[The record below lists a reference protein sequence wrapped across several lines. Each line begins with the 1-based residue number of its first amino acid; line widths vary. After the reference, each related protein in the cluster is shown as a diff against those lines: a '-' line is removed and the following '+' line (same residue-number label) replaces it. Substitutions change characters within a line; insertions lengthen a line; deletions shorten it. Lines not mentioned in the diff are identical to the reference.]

1 MYFLILF
8 EPTGERVIC
17 QNEKTSKTLTV
28 KDLLEW
34 ITDRFHFETGSGEI
48 GNRRLSLLYE
58 NTELQSHWFLEDINI
73 RFGSTVKCVIIEDRI
88 PDYRLYLPIR
98 NETFDIFDSNL
109 HPIET
114 TILQLRIV
122 ASNRS
127 GLPLSAFRL
136 VNDKRNELFD
146 HVRLSQYDIDYR
158 ATFTIQTWVGWSD
171 FFTYAIKGYTK
182 AVLKLLS
189 SDELVRQYML
199 QVALHIAAHYGNVD
213 LARALLQLGARAD
226 RPVGHHPSRQWCS
239 SDYLH
244 PEYFR
249 CPIHEA
255 IMCQQVGIVLL
266 CGSRDVGIFQKAD
279 GYGIKPW
286 RLALRQESSPKQR
299 EIGLFILSKQF
310 GGTQLPNKITLPH
323 RHVYVFK
330 QWAERARERVYAK
343 YGLQYSSLKR
353 KPFINNGE
361 SLLGYKI
368 LVDGHN
374 NDFQDYYSTAE
385 YAKEKTR
392 QVCITLDEREKNKL
406 KNMENYMKNVVG
418 STSTQTKF
426 TSINSTATQQIK
438 GATSLDVTPNPEEIS
453 TGKKLWTK
461 VANLYR
467 FESFLLRNA
476 IDLIE
481 SGLLTDE
488 SLLPKNR
495 PNVPGAINR
504 TVSRVSS
511 SLSSLS
517 PVNPNVP
524 FRIRLFVERFRLL
537 REMMYKPDKDGRT
550 LRHLSG
556 AEWARVRRG
565 LNNDWQTLRASTALS
580 AKKKQK
586 GAKMKAK
593 KRSVKIQLPDIHQ
606 QGESSAKIPLPRER
620 QKVDYRF
627 ILRGNDKHY
636 HEIMYDWERT
646 AGLTLPSLA
655 VQSLSEATK
664 FQRKSWMRQ
673 VDIAI
678 QFATNRSQRVFQ
690 AVP

>member
-1 MYFLILF
+1 MYFLVLF
-8 EPTGERVIC
+8 EPTGERIIY
-17 QNEKTSKTLTV
+17 QNEKPSETVTV

-34 ITDRFHFETGSGEI
+34 ITDRFHFETGTGEI
-48 GNRRLSLLYE
+48 GNRRLSLLYD
-58 NTELQSHWFLEDINI
+58 NTELQLHWFLRDINI
-73 RFGSTVKCVIIEDRI
+73 RFGATVKCAVIEDRI
-88 PDYRLYLPIR
+88 PDYRLFLPIR
-98 NETFDIFDSNL
+98 NEIFDIFDSNL

-122 ASNRS
+122 ASNKS

-136 VNDKRNELFD
+136 VNDKNMELFD

-158 ATFTIQTWVGWSD
+158 ATLTIQTWIGWSD
-171 FFTYAIKGYTK
+171 LFTYAIKGYTK

-199 QVALHIAAHYGNVD
+199 QVALYIAAHYGNVD

-239 SDYLH
+239 SDCLH

-255 IMCQQVGIVLL
+255 IMFQQVGIVLL
-266 CGSRDVGIFQKAD
+266 CGSRDVDIFQKAD

-286 RLALRQESSPKQR
+286 RLALRQQRSIKQR
-299 EIGLFILSKQF
+299 EIALFILSKQF
-310 GGTQLPNKITLPH
+310 GGIQLPNKITLPL
-323 RHVYVFK
+323 RHAYVFK
-330 QWAERARERVYAK
+330 QWAERARERVYNK
-343 YGLQYSSLKR
+343 NGLQYSSLKR
-353 KPFINNGE
+353 KPLINNGE

-392 QVCITLDEREKNKL
+392 QVCITLDEREKNKA
-406 KNMENYMKNVVG
+406 KNTENYMKNFIA
-418 STSTQTKF
+418 STSTQTKL
-426 TSINSTATQQIK
+426 TSINPTTTQQIK
-438 GATSLDVTPNPEEIS
+438 DATSLDVTSHPEGIS

-467 FESFLLRNA
+467 FETFLLRNA
-476 IDLIE
+476 IDLIDA
-481 SGLLTDE
+481 GLLTDE
-488 SLLPKNR
+488 SLPSPSRHNAH
-495 PNVPGAINR
+495 GAIN
-504 TVSRVSS
+504 TTISRLSS
-511 SLSSLS
+511 SLSSIS
-517 PVNPNVP
+517 SVNPNVP
-524 FRIRLFVERFRLL
+524 VRIRLFVERFRLL

-556 AEWARVRRG
+556 VEWARVRRG
-565 LNNDWQTLRASTALS
+565 LNNHWQTLRASTALT

-586 GAKMKAK
+586 ELKIKAK
-593 KRSVKIQLPDIHQ
+593 KKQLTIHLPDIQ
-606 QGESSAKIPLPRER
+606 RGESSAKIPLPRER
-620 QKVDYRF
+620 PKIDYRC
-627 ILRGNDKHY
+627 ILRGNDKLY
-636 HEIMYDWERT
+636 HEIMNDWERA
-646 AGLTLPSLA
+646 AGLALPSLA
-655 VQSLSEATK
+655 VQSLTEASK
-664 FQRKSWMRQ
+664 FQRKSWMRK

-690 AVP
+690 SVT

>member
-1 MYFLILF
+1 MYFLVLF
-8 EPTGERVIC
+8 EPTGERVIY
-17 QNEKTSKTLTV
+17 QNEKPSENSIV

-34 ITDRFHFETGSGEI
+34 ITDRFQFETGTGEFD
-48 GNRRLSLLYE
+48 NRRLSLIYD
-58 NTELQSHWFLEDINI
+58 NTELQSDWFLNDIKI
-73 RFGSTVKCVIIEDRI
+73 RFGATVKCAVIEDRI
-88 PDYRLYLPIR
+88 PDYRLFLPIR

-136 VNDKRNELFD
+136 VNDKNNELFD
-146 HVRLSQYDIDYR
+146 HVRLSQYDIGYR
-158 ATFTIQTWVGWSD
+158 ATLTIQTWIGWSD

-199 QVALHIAAHYGNVD
+199 QVGLYIAAHYGNVD
-213 LARALLQLGARAD
+213 LARALCQLGARAD

-255 IMCQQVGIVLL
+255 IMFQQVGIVLL
-266 CGSRDVGIFQKAD
+266 CGSRDVGIFQKPD

-286 RLALRQESSPKQR
+286 RLALRQEASAKQR
-299 EIGLFILSKQF
+299 EIALFILSKQF
-310 GGTQLPNKITLPH
+310 GGIQLANKITLPH

-330 QWAERARERVYAK
+330 QWAERARERIYIK

-392 QVCITLDEREKNKL
+392 QVCITLDEREKHKL
-406 KNMENYMKNVVG
+406 KNMENYMKNFVA
-418 STSTQTKF
+418 STSTQIKH
-426 TSINSTATQQIK
+426 TSTNSTITQPIK
-438 GATSLDVTPNPEEIS
+438 DTTSLDIHPNPGGMS
-453 TGKKLWTK
+453 TGKILWAK

-467 FESFLLRNA
+467 FETFLLRNA

-488 SLLPKNR
+488 SLLSSKR
-495 PNVPGAINR
+495 QNVPR
-504 TVSRVSS
+504 TISRVSS
-511 SLSSLS
+511 SLSSNS
-517 PVNPNVP
+517 PVNSNTP

-537 REMMYKPDKDGRT
+537 KEMMYKPDKDGRT

-556 AEWARVRRG
+556 VEWARARRG
-565 LNNDWQTLRASTALS
+565 LNNNWQTLRASTALT

-586 GAKMKAK
+586 EMKIKAK
-593 KRSVKIQLPDIHQ
+593 KKSIKIQLPDIQ
-606 QGESSAKIPLPRER
+606 RTESSAKIPLPKER

-627 ILRGNDKHY
+627 ILHGNDKLY
-636 HEIMYDWERT
+636 HEIMYDWEKT
-646 AGLTLPSLA
+646 ASLTLPSLA
-655 VQSLSEATK
+655 IQSLTEATK

-678 QFATNRSQRVFQ
+678 QFATNRTHRIFQ
-690 AVP
+690 PIT